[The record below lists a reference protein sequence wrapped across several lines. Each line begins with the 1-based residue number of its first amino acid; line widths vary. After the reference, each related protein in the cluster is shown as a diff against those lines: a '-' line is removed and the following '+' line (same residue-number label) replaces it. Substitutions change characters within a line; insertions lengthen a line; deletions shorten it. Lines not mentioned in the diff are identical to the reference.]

1 MKEYL
6 NRKEY
11 DNGNITIKLIK
22 MGCDIDEEN
31 NHRVRGIIPTED
43 GKQVFVEVMDGH
55 RYNRSY
61 YNSYFHNLSMD
72 DYLKKYPYED
82 YLVCDFCFRVD
93 IPQDY
98 CDNYSR
104 DLKDFEKNSYHDI
117 EYNKKGI
124 ITFLQKLNKHITD
137 IELVDKN
144 YIDDYCDEHGF
155 YRLYDRRLEHSYE
168 PLKVI
173 HKTDK
178 EVHFDM
184 LYKCT
189 NFNHTV
195 DYEETRRDIFTNYK
209 VEELYERFGKE
220 KIDNLF
226 GEYDKKME
234 ELFAKIHKNKNNDDG
249 ISM

>member
-11 DNGNITIKLIK
+11 DNGNITIKLVK

-43 GKQVFVEVMDGH
+43 GKQVFVEVMDGN
-55 RYNRSY
+55 RLDRSY
-61 YNSYFHNLSMD
+61 YKDLSKEE
-72 DYLKKYPYED
+72 YLKKYPNAN
-82 YLVCDFCFRVD
+82 YLWCDFCFRVD

-98 CDNYSR
+98 YDNYSK
-104 DLKDFEKNSYHDI
+104 DLNNIEKASYYEI

-124 ITFLQKLNKHITD
+124 ISFLQKLNKNITD

-155 YRLYDRRLEHSYE
+155 YRLYDSRLEHSYE
-168 PLKVI
+168 PLKVTY
-173 HKTDK
+173 KTDN

-189 NFNHTV
+189 NYNHTV
-195 DYEETRRDIFTNYK
+195 NYEEVKKNTFTNYN
-209 VEELYERFGKE
+209 VEELYEKFGKE

-234 ELFAKIHKNKNNDDG
+234 ELFAKIHSDKGNDNE

>member
-11 DNGNITIKLIK
+11 DNGDITIKLVK

-43 GKQVFVEVMDGH
+43 GKQVFVEVLDGH
-55 RYNRSY
+55 RFDRSH
-61 YNSYFHNLSMD
+61 FRDLSKEE
-72 DYLKKYPYED
+72 YLKKYPYEN
-82 YLVCDFCFRVD
+82 YLWCDFCFRVD

-98 CDNYSR
+98 YDNYSR
-104 DLKDFEKNSYHDI
+104 DLKVFEKNSYYDI

-124 ITFLQKLNKHITD
+124 ISFLQKLNKNITD

-155 YRLYDRRLEHSYE
+155 YRLYDDRLEHSYE
-168 PLKVI
+168 PLKI
-173 HKTDK
+173 TYKIDNK

-189 NFNHTV
+189 NYNHTV
-195 DYEETRRDIFTNYK
+195 DYEEIEKDTFKNYK
-209 VEELYERFGKE
+209 IEELYDKFGKE
-220 KIDNLF
+220 KIDTLF
-226 GEYDKKME
+226 DEYDKYME
-234 ELFAKIHKNKNNDDG
+234 ELFASIRKNKSNDEE
-249 ISM
+249 IVK

>member
-11 DNGNITIKLIK
+11 DNGDITIKLVK

-43 GKQVFVEVMDGH
+43 GKQVFIEVIDGH
-55 RYNRSY
+55 RLDRSY
-61 YNSYFHNLSMD
+61 FKNLNKEE
-72 DYLKKYPYED
+72 YLKKYPYEN
-82 YLVCDFCFRVD
+82 YLSCDFCFRVD

-98 CDNYSR
+98 YDNYSR
-104 DLKDFEKNSYHDI
+104 DLKDFEKGSYHDI

-124 ITFLQKLNKHITD
+124 ITFLQKLNKNITN

-155 YRLYDRRLEHSYE
+155 YRLYDDRLEHSYE
-168 PLKVI
+168 PFKVTY
-173 HKTDK
+173 KSDS

-189 NFNHTV
+189 NYNHTV
-195 DYEETRRDIFTNYK
+195 DYEKVMKNAFKNYK
-209 VEELYERFGKE
+209 IEELYDRFGKE
-220 KIDNLF
+220 KIDILF

-234 ELFAKIHKNKNNDDG
+234 ELYASIHKNRSNDEE
-249 ISM
+249 ISK